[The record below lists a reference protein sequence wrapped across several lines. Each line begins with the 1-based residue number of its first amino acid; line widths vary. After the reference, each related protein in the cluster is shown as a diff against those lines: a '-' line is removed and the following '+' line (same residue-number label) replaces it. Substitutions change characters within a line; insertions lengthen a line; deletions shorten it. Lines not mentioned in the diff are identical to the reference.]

1 MSKVIDVVYE
11 NGVFKPLGKV
21 NLPEKVKLKIKIE
34 ESGIVTEDFLQELR
48 KKLAKLQKSKV
59 DLRKLDE
66 IYYEGK
72 LLR

>member
-48 KKLAKLQKSKV
+48 KKLAKLPKLEV